1 VTHET
6 LKTVFSVYKIGEV
19 IGEGGGGKVRSA
31 QNESGQFFA
40 VKMLDTSK
48 TFPAGKLKRFE
59 NECRLGKNYDH
70 ENIIKIVD
78 QGVTKYGEPFFVMP
92 KYVKGRVNS
101 YQCGGV
107 KVYHSG

>member
-1 VTHET
+1 MTHET

-59 NECRLGKNYDH
+59 NECRLGKNY
-70 ENIIKIVD
+70 ER
-78 QGVTKYGEPFFVMP
+78 KYKNNTFHYSVRFLQSRV
-92 KYVKGRVNS
+92 VKSFLRRTTLRDFRMQRNLALP
-101 YQCGGV
+101 
-107 KVYHSG
+107 